1 MNTLMSRCLLSL
13 TISAL
18 LSYNATAAEAPTCKN
33 VRLGVVNWTDV
44 IATSAM
50 TQVLL
55 DGLGYETKQTSASQ
69 QIIFAGIRDQRL
81 DLFLGYWNP
90 LMTQTITP
98 FVEAKQVR
106 VLDKPSLE
114 DARATLAVPTY
125 LADKGLKSFA
135 DIAKFKTELGGK
147 IYGIEPGSGANT
159 QIKAM
164 IAKNQFGLGG
174 FQLVESSEAGML
186 SAVTRAVNRKD
197 AVVFFGWAPHP
208 MNVNVQMTY
217 LTGSDNALGPDEGR
231 ATVWTVTAPD
241 YASRCPNVERLLT
254 NLTFSA
260 ESESRMM
267 QPLLDHKDALE
278 SAKAW
283 LKAHPAD
290 QRRWLEGVTTFD
302 GRPASGNL
310 KLSGN
315 P

>member
-1 MNTLMSRCLLSL
+1 MKRLISCCLLML
-13 TISAL
+13 TGTAILSA
-18 LSYNATAAEAPTCKN
+18 AHAAEPQSCKS

-44 IATSAM
+44 MATSAM

-98 FVEAKQVR
+98 FVEQNQVK
-106 VLDKPSLE
+106 VLAEPSLK

-125 LADKGLKSFA
+125 LADKGLKTFS
-135 DIAKFKTELGGK
+135 DIARFKKELGGK
-147 IYGIEPGSGANT
+147 IYGIEPGSGANK
-159 QIKAM
+159 QIKDM

-186 SAVTRAVNRKD
+186 SAVTRATQRNE
-197 AVVFFGWAPHP
+197 AIVFFGWAPHP
-208 MNVNVQMTY
+208 MNVNLKMTY
-217 LTGSDNALGPDEGR
+217 LSGSQDALGPNEGM

-241 YASRCPNVERLLT
+241 YASRCPNVDKLLT

-260 ESESRMM
+260 ADESRMM

-283 LKAHPAD
+283 LKAHPED
-290 QRRWLEGVTTFD
+290 QKRWLSGVTTFD
-302 GRPASGNL
+302 GKPADQNL
-310 KLSGN
+310 QLTTN

>member
-1 MNTLMSRCLLSL
+1 ML
-13 TISAL
+13 TGTAML
-18 LSYNATAAEAPTCKN
+18 PVANAAEPESCKN

-55 DGLGYETKQTSASQ
+55 DGLGYQTRQTSASQ

-98 FVEAKQVR
+98 FVEQKQVK
-106 VLDKPSLE
+106 VLAEPSLK

-164 IAKNQFGLGG
+164 IAKNQFGLGD

-186 SAVTRAVNRKD
+186 SAVSRAVKRNE
-197 AVVFFGWAPHP
+197 AIVFFGWAPHP
-208 MNVNVQMTY
+208 MNVNQQMTY
-217 LTGSDNALGPDEGR
+217 LSGSEDALGPNEGR

-241 YASRCPNVERLLT
+241 YASRCPNVDKLLT

-260 ESESRMM
+260 AAESRMM
-267 QPLLDHKDALE
+267 QPLLDHKDALA

-283 LKAHPAD
+283 LKAHPED
-290 QRRWLEGVTTFD
+290 QKRWLEGVTTFD
-302 GRPASGNL
+302 GKPAEQNL
-310 KLSGN
+310 QLTTTTR
-315 P
+315 